1 MGWPKKGNKVKFRAE
16 LAEFLGGTVGSE
28 SSIVAAVAQVTSV
41 AQVQSLALELL
52 QKKKKKFILFI
63 GGCGQKPKIQRQCCF
78 VDIIV

>member
-52 QKKKKKFILFI
+52 QKKKKKIYFIYWWVR
-63 GGCGQKPKIQRQCCF
+63 PKT
-78 VDIIV
+78 